1 MTRNGMEY
9 LIHVSCSHESHFLGN
24 SLLLPLADDVVVG
37 DV

>member
-9 LIHVSCSHESHFLGN
+9 LIRVSCSHESHFLGN
-24 SLLLPLADDVVVG
+24 SLLLPLANVVFVG